1 MAQRLIPTSLALGL
15 LLAAS
20 SASQAALG
28 QPLGDPMRPP
38 EASASPSIEP
48 RTEAST
54 RLQSVL
60 ISGHRRA
67 AVIDGRSVGLGERIG
82 DATVVAISPSEVTL
96 QRGSERQTLK
106 LYPGTE
112 KKP

>member
-1 MAQRLIPTSLALGL
+1 MAQRLTSASLALGV

-20 SASQAALG
+20 SASQAALA
-28 QPLGDPMRPP
+28 QTLGDPMRPP
-38 EASASPSIEP
+38 AATGAPAIEP
-48 RTEAST
+48 RGDAAA

-60 ISGHRRA
+60 IARNRSV
-67 AVIDGRSVGLGERIG
+67 AVIDGRSVRLGERIG
-82 DATVVAISPSEVTL
+82 DATVVAISPSAVTL